1 MGRQDGVLQFTGQIG
16 GLSFYKSKQGYQ
28 VRKKGGITAD
38 RIRNDPAFERTRENG
53 QEFGRAG
60 RANRLLRSAFRS
72 LLLKSADALMTSRM
86 SREMMKVIQADT
98 INTRG
103 ARIVLGQNTI
113 LLQGFEFNEA
123 AKLGSSLYAP
133 FTAEIDRATG
143 TLTVTVP
150 AFIPQQM
157 ITPPSG
163 STHAQLVTAGAEIN
177 FTDSSFVISTSQSDQ
192 FAFDNLLLPQITLTQ
207 ALPANSTQPLFLAF
221 GISFYQEVNGVLYPL
236 KNGAYNALALVKI
249 DGGV

>member
-28 VRKKGGITAD
+28 VRRKGGITAD

-192 FAFDNLLLPQITLTQ
+192 FAFDNLPLPQITLTQ
-207 ALPANSTQPLFLAF
+207 SLPANSTQPLFLAF

>member
-28 VRKKGGITAD
+28 VRRKGGITAD

-98 INTRG
+98 INSRG
-103 ARIVLGQNTI
+103 ARIVLGPNTI
-113 LLQGFEFNEA
+113 LLQGFEFNE
-123 AKLGSSLYAP
+123 
-133 FTAEIDRATG
+133 
-143 TLTVTVP
+143 
-150 AFIPQQM
+150 
-157 ITPPSG
+157 
-163 STHAQLVTAGAEIN
+163 
-177 FTDSSFVISTSQSDQ
+177 
-192 FAFDNLLLPQITLTQ
+192 
-207 ALPANSTQPLFLAF
+207 
-221 GISFYQEVNGVLYPL
+221 
-236 KNGAYNALALVKI
+236 
-249 DGGV
+249 